1 MSHNNMSNQLDMF
14 GLDPDQVYHY
24 DGDIGYVC
32 NNCGIRQPPD
42 QFQHMQSG
50 EVKRKCNT
58 CRRGQSALVRALRKA
73 NPYPTDPAYECPIC
87 SRTMD
92 EISQHGQLR
101 LQTWVLDHC
110 HDTETF
116 RGWLCFNCNSG
127 LGQFKDDL
135 LRIQSAVRYLEN
147 HENENSS

>member
-1 MSHNNMSNQLDMF
+1 MASDQLDLF
-14 GLDPDQVYHY
+14 GLDPEQVYHY
-24 DGDIGYVC
+24 DGEEGYVC
-32 NNCGIRQPPD
+32 NNCDVRQPAD

-58 CRRGQSALVRALRKA
+58 CRRGQSNLVRELKRLH
-73 NPYPTDPAYECPIC
+73 PYPEDPHYSCPVC
-87 SRTMD
+87 DRTMD

-127 LGQFKDDL
+127 LGQFKDSL
-135 LRIQSAVRYLEN
+135 ERIKNAVKYLEA
-147 HENENSS
+147 HKNEVSS